1 MNPADHRRA
10 LTLLWLG
17 LLAAPALIGL
27 SLSLLPPDSFTPVLA
42 ATQLQWLAATGLV
55 VGLCSL
61 ILLSRYRAEEAR
73 GDPKATRL
81 ALILGASVADAP
93 TMLGVAYYAL
103 GGERTVF
110 WALCASAIILIA
122 QFRPR
127 TY

>member
-1 MNPADHRRA
+1 MNQADHRRA

-27 SLSLLPPDSFTPVLA
+27 SLSLLPPGSFTPVLTA
-42 ATQLQWLAATGLV
+42 AQLQWLAAAGLL
-55 VGLCSL
+55 VGVSSL
-61 ILLSRYRAEEAR
+61 SLLSRYPAQEAG
-73 GDPKATRL
+73 GDPKAARL

-103 GGERTVF
+103 GGERAVF

>member
-1 MNPADHRRA
+1 MNQADHRRA

-27 SLSLLPPDSFTPVLA
+27 SLSLLPPGSFTPVLTT
-42 ATQLQWLAATGLV
+42 TQLQWLAATGLV

-93 TMLGVAYYAL
+93 TMLGVAYYVL
-103 GGERTVF
+103 GGERAVF